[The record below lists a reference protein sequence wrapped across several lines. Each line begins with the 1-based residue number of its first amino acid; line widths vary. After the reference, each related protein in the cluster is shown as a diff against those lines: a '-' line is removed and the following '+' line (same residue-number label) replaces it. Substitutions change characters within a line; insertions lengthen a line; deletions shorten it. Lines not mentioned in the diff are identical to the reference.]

1 MHGKLDSGR
10 RPLLVSAAMAIL
22 ATVIGLVSPPPAGA
36 QAVDVVVT
44 PRAGAAAPQAEATG
58 PLSFEVA
65 SIKPSAG
72 DGRTVMVQMAPGGR
86 YTASGV
92 TVKLLIQQAYDVRDF
107 QISGGPSW
115 LTSERYDIV
124 AKAETNANRDQIKL
138 MLQSLLKERFNL
150 VLHRETRQLPIYAL
164 VVGKNGHKLHLSEI
178 QPSEQPAAAPP
189 NAPQSGPRVA
199 LGGVAQGG
207 GAQAGRAGGVAG
219 GIGGGA
225 GGGGGAAGGP
235 QRAGSMMRMGR
246 GQLSAEMAPIAALV
260 NMLSQQLGRP
270 VLDQTGLTG
279 SFDFKLE
286 WTPDETQRGLG
297 LEGEKPPGEIAP
309 PGESGPSIF
318 TAVQEQLGLKLE
330 SAKGPVEILVID
342 RIERP
347 SEN

>member
-1 MHGKLDSGR
+1 MHGKPDSGR

-22 ATVIGLVSPPPAGA
+22 AMVLGLVSPPPAGA
-36 QAVDVVVT
+36 QAVDIIVT

-72 DGRTVMVQMAPGGR
+72 DGHMVTVQMAPGGR

-124 AKAETNANRDQIKL
+124 AKAETNANREQVKL

-150 VLHRETRQLPIYAL
+150 VLHRETRDLPIYSL

-178 QPSEQPAAAPP
+178 QPSEQPGGPP
-189 NAPQSGPRVA
+189 ANAPQGGPRVVI
-199 LGGVAQGG
+199 GGAAQGG
-207 GAQAGRAGGVAG
+207 GPQGGMAGGMAG
-219 GIGGGA
+219 AAGGGA
-225 GGGGGAAGGP
+225 GAAGGP
-235 QRAGSMMRMGR
+235 QRSGAQMRMGR
-246 GQLSAEMAPIAALV
+246 GQLSAQMAPLVALAT
-260 NMLSQQLGRP
+260 MLSQQLGRP
-270 VLDQTGLTG
+270 VLDKTELKG

-286 WTPDETQRGLG
+286 WTPDETQRGMG
-297 LEGEKPPGEIAP
+297 FEGERPAADIAP
-309 PGESGPSIF
+309 PGESGPSLF
-318 TAVQEQLGLKLE
+318 TAVQEQLGLRLE
-330 SAKGPVEILVID
+330 SQRGPVEILVLD